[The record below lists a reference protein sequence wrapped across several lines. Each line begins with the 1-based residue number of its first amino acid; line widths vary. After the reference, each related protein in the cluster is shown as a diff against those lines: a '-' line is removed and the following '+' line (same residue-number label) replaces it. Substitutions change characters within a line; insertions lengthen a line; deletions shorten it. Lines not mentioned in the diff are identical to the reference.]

1 MFRVFLMKKQ
11 HFNLIFEP
19 QLNYLTTFI
28 EMRNYSLIL
37 FTTLFL
43 ISCGSKKELYNIECI
58 SIENEGYVKL
68 KLLNYKNPTK
78 FTVESA
84 SKNAIKAVLYS
95 GYSST
100 NCQTQK
106 PFLKESAD
114 IDNFKKIESK
124 FFSANG
130 KWKTFVRNSIDSN
143 NIKTDKTENKEFVIM
158 VNKDQLRKYLE
169 EQKIIKSLNTGF

>member
-1 MFRVFLMKKQ
+1 MKNFLL
-11 HFNLIFEP
+11 LISV
-19 QLNYLTTFI
+19 
-28 EMRNYSLIL
+28 SLL
-37 FTTLFL
+37 L
-43 ISCGSKKELYNIECI
+43 ISCASKKEFYNIECV

-68 KLLNYKNPTK
+68 KMGNYVKPTE
-78 FTVESA
+78 FNIESA
-84 SKNAIKAVLYS
+84 SKDAIKAVLYS

-106 PFLKESAD
+106 PILKESTD
-114 IDNFKKIESK
+114 IENFKKIEGN
-124 FFSANG
+124 FFSTDG
-130 KWKTFVRNSIDSN
+130 KWKFFVRNSLDIN

>member
-1 MFRVFLMKKQ
+1 MKNFLLLMSV
-11 HFNLIFEP
+11 
-19 QLNYLTTFI
+19 
-28 EMRNYSLIL
+28 SLL
-37 FTTLFL
+37 L
-43 ISCGSKKELYNIECI
+43 ISCAPKKELYNIECV

-68 KLLNYKNPTK
+68 KMGNYVKPTE
-78 FTVESA
+78 FNIESA
-84 SKNAIKAVLYS
+84 SKDAIKAVLYS

-106 PFLKESAD
+106 PILKESTD
-114 IDNFKKIESK
+114 IENFKKIEGN
-124 FFSANG
+124 FFSTDG
-130 KWKTFVRNSIDSN
+130 KWKFFVRNSLDIN

>member
-1 MFRVFLMKKQ
+1 MKKIIIT
-11 HFNLIFEP
+11 LI
-19 QLNYLTTFI
+19 
-28 EMRNYSLIL
+28 S
-37 FTTLFL
+37 LFL
-43 ISCGSKKELYNIECI
+43 IISCKAKKELYNIECV

-68 KLLNYKNPTK
+68 KIGNYVKPTE
-78 FTVESA
+78 FNIESA
-84 SKNAIKAVLYS
+84 SKDAIKAVLYS

-106 PFLKESAD
+106 PILKESSD
-114 IDNFKKIESK
+114 IDNFKNIESN

-130 KWKTFVRNSIDSN
+130 KWKTFVRNSLDSN

-158 VNKDQLRKYLE
+158 FNKDQLRKYLE

>member
-1 MFRVFLMKKQ
+1 MKNKLLFLSV
-11 HFNLIFEP
+11 I
-19 QLNYLTTFI
+19 
-28 EMRNYSLIL
+28 
-37 FTTLFL
+37 LFL
-43 ISCGSKKELYNIECI
+43 ISCGSKKELFNIECI

-68 KLLNYKNPTK
+68 KILNYVNPSE
-78 FTVESA
+78 FNIELA

-106 PFLKESAD
+106 PILKESSD

-130 KWKTFVRNSIDSN
+130 KWKTFVRNSLDSN

-169 EQKIIKSLNTGF
+169 EQKVIKSLNTGF

>member
-1 MFRVFLMKKQ
+1 MKNSNKLKIFLT
-11 HFNLIFEP
+11 I
-19 QLNYLTTFI
+19 I
-28 EMRNYSLIL
+28 I
-37 FTTLFL
+37 LFL
-43 ISCGSKKELYNIECI
+43 IVSCGAKKELYNIECI

-100 NCQTQK
+100 TCQTQK
-106 PFLKESAD
+106 PILKESAD
-114 IDNFKKIESK
+114 IDNFKKIESN
-124 FFSANG
+124 FFSTNG
-130 KWKTFVRNSIDSN
+130 KWKIFVRNSLDSN

-158 VNKDQLRKYLE
+158 VYKDQLRKYLE
-169 EQKIIKSLNTGF
+169 EQKIIKLLNTGF

>member
-1 MFRVFLMKKQ
+1 MGNNIKLK
-11 HFNLIFEP
+11 
-19 QLNYLTTFI
+19 TFSI
-28 EMRNYSLIL
+28 III
-37 FTTLFL
+37 LFL
-43 ISCGSKKELYNIECI
+43 ILSCKAKKELYNIECI

-68 KLLNYKNPTK
+68 KLLNYKNPTE
-78 FTVESA
+78 FDLESA

-106 PFLKESAD
+106 SILKETTD
-114 IDNFKKIESK
+114 IDNFKKIENN

-130 KWKTFVRNSIDSN
+130 KWKTFVRNSLDSS

>member
-1 MFRVFLMKKQ
+1 MKTAI
-11 HFNLIFEP
+11 LSIFM
-19 QLNYLTTFI
+19 LL
-28 EMRNYSLIL
+28 LL
-37 FTTLFL
+37 L
-43 ISCGSKKELYNIECI
+43 SCGAKKELYNIECVG
-58 SIENEGYVKL
+58 IENEGYVKL
-68 KLLNYKNPTK
+68 KLLNYKNPTE
-78 FTVESA
+78 FNIESA

-106 PFLKESAD
+106 PILKESAD
-114 IDNFKKIESK
+114 IDNFKKIESN

-130 KWKTFVRNSIDSN
+130 KWKTFVRNSLDTY
-143 NIKTDKTENKEFVIM
+143 NIKTDKTKNKEFVIM